1 MPRKK
6 VSDVLSKAEKNEQT
20 SLADLPEIDE
30 KTREVLSGE
39 SQGRGSK
46 TPEQRTKERME
57 KLNKTIS
64 VGKLQNGSD
73 DGFNV
78 STSLNL
84 EKTKGQ
90 KKTTTTKKT
99 SSKNTSKTKT
109 TKASTTKKKKVV
121 EEEKDDVY
129 IPYDGE
135 AIPESIDPS
144 DEFVVDELTGEV
156 VGKKTNKKTK
166 KTKEVV
172 SQDLPSYSK
181 DEDIE
186 PVGEPD
192 LNIANDYN
200 YDNIVQEVVK
210 PEKKTTT
217 KKTTTK
223 KKTSKKKE
231 EPKQVIVSDYK
242 KSPKDEKSEV
252 QETIKEEKVETPA
265 VEENKEEARLEAM
278 AKFRGVDSKDKS
290 RRKAMRLHRKKLSVL
305 DAFGLTFGI
314 LITLIG
320 GAPLLYG
327 LYQILWLGNDTS
339 LLLPLIITGVGVVLL
354 YKFVKLEEN
363 EEQKWDE

>member
-6 VSDVLSKAEKNEQT
+6 VSDVLNKAEKNEQT
-20 SLADLPEIDE
+20 SLADSPEIDE

-99 SSKNTSKTKT
+99 SSKA
-109 TKASTTKKKKVV
+109 TKASTAKKKKVV
-121 EEEKDDVY
+121 EEEKDDAY

-156 VGKKTNKKTK
+156 VGKKTSKKTK

-181 DEDIE
+181 DEDLE

-192 LNIANDYN
+192 LNIANDYDYN
-200 YDNIVQEVVK
+200 NVVQKVVK
-210 PEKKTTT
+210 TEKKTTT

-252 QETIKEEKVETPA
+252 QETTKEEKVETPV

-278 AKFRGVDSKDKS
+278 AKFRGTDSKDKS

-305 DAFGLTFGI
+305 DAFGLAFGI

-320 GAPLLYG
+320 GVPLLYG

-363 EEQKWDE
+363 EEQKWDD